1 MHLVVDLIKQVPGVI
16 TKSFATK
23 VIKATLQ
30 NASYDFLEKKHVSV
44 NVVFVSREEIQQLNR
59 TVRRRNKVTDVL
71 SFPNYANKTEM
82 AADIFEDVFLGEL
95 IICYDYIVASAIEDE
110 VSLEQEMAYIIS
122 HGILHLLGFRH
133 SEKMFALQ
141 DGVSEVYASPSAA

>member
-1 MHLVVDLIKQVPGVI
+1 MRLVVDLIKQVPCVI
-16 TKSFATK
+16 TKSFVTK

-30 NASYDFLEKKHVSV
+30 NAAYDFLEKKYISV
-44 NVVFVSREEIQQLNR
+44 NIIFVSREEIQQLNR

-71 SFPNYANKTEM
+71 SFPNYTNRTEM

-95 IICYDYIVASAIEDE
+95 IICYDYIVASAIEDK

-141 DGVSEVYASPSAA
+141 DSVSEVYATASAS

>member
-23 VIKATLQ
+23 IIKATLQ
-30 NASYDFLEKKHVSV
+30 NSSYDFLEKKHVSV

-82 AADIFEDVFLGEL
+82 MADIFEDIFLGEL

-141 DGVSEVYASPSAA
+141 DGVSEAYATTSVA

>member
-23 VIKATLQ
+23 VIRATLQ
-30 NASYDFLEKKHVSV
+30 NAAYDFLEKKHVSV

-82 AADIFEDVFLGEL
+82 AEDIFEDIFLGEL
-95 IICYDYIVASAIEDE
+95 IICYDYIVASAIEDK

-141 DGVSEVYASPSAA
+141 DGVSEVYATVSAA